1 MAKRGP
7 RGPAGPPGPAGAAP
21 GAVGANGFTGRVE
34 VNGSA
39 PYNSTSPKH
48 AEATCPAGKVLIGG
62 GAIQTSDTLNTPVAL
77 KNNGPVS
84 TGSTTWYADGY
95 ETTATAENWNIQLT
109 IWCANPTP

>member
-1 MAKRGP
+1 MAPPAPLGLLERRAPSALMGSRGGS
-7 RGPAGPPGPAGAAP
+7 RSMAARRTTRP
-21 GAVGANGFTGRVE
+21 
-34 VNGSA
+34 
-39 PYNSTSPKH
+39 SPKH